1 MKTFFFPMPL
11 CLNST
16 YSRKKE
22 AKKKKRKYEKTKV
35 MREAMKN

>member
-11 CLNST
+11 CLDST

-22 AKKKKRKYEKTKV
+22 AKKKKKKV
-35 MREAMKN
+35 

>member
-22 AKKKKRKYEKTKV
+22 AKKKKES
-35 MREAMKN
+35 MKKQK